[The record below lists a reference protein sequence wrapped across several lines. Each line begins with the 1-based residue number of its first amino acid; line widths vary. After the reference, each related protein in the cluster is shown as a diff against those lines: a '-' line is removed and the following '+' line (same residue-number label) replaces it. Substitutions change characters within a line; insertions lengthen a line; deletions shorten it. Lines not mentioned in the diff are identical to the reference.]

1 VDARGDLGGD
11 MTAAA
16 ASVGGE
22 EVAEAWAERRSRYRI
37 AGVSV
42 VYFGASKQEN
52 ARQATVT

>member
-37 AGVSV
+37 VCV
-42 VYFGASKQEN
+42 TVMFGASE
-52 ARQATVT
+52 